1 MAEFTASPDVSGFA
15 PQNALF
21 NLPADIQAGQTI
33 QQNQLLNQGKQI
45 DLANANMA
53 QVGQA
58 AAGLLSAYPDE
69 PSRAAAYPKVV
80 GMLQAQG
87 VAMNA
92 PATYPGEGALRAIVN
107 ASIPA
112 KDLYSSGALLT
123 PAQQV
128 ALGQT
133 GQTGTTGTSTTGAAA
148 PSSVPIPA
156 RGTGGPGASAS
167 APPEWLP
174 YYEEASKATG
184 IPVDLLIAQTRQES
198 GFNPNAKGA
207 AGEVGLFQIK
217 PSTAQSPGF
226 GMQGVDPASL
236 TGPDN
241 VRNNIMFG
249 AQYLRARMGGGDPT
263 NPAVQAA
270 GLHAYNGGGDP
281 NYVAN
286 VFRYRPTLAPSDPN
300 AAVTAY
306 TPPTAGATTATAAPT
321 AAQPGQPVPTQ
332 VAGPPM
338 VSTAPAAS
346 TAAPGGPP
354 AAQQFTYP
362 NGKVGGAPD
371 AQGGVQYGDG
381 SYGTPPPGRPVPVAA
396 ATPAPAQPSA
406 AQPGQPQG
414 PATAPAAAPGG
425 TAQLPDASTIPTGR
439 NSPAWQQA
447 QQLIDK
453 GLQLQRVAGSNAG
466 MRAQAQALIA
476 EGTRE
481 QGLDSEVPAQLNGR
495 PGNLNTNTGAF
506 TYASPLPSPRFT
518 GGAAVYNKTT
528 GGWDQPT
535 PATQADAVQG
545 HWGVSGS
552 GAPQFF
558 PDATTPAE
566 GGYKNMETAYKRNSE
581 AIGGIAAEGRTAQA
595 DQVRVQEMRNILKT
609 ADTGS
614 GTETQAAIQGWMQRW
629 APQALTN
636 WTTNYAN
643 LQGPAAIQMFQ
654 KLGFMGATSQ
664 EQQTTPRGGYLAT
677 KLFQQFNPGAQLLT
691 ATNNGLLA
699 QRLISNQAGID
710 YSQGALNHFTQQE
723 QNFTSSKPSYS
734 SLEQYDQ
741 QWQNQRNPQV
751 YAAAIGA
758 LGQQDYTQWSKNL
771 SQPEIERT
779 LDVVHRADPSAAV
792 NGKGGRLDLSN
803 KGQPQEQTSAA
814 PAVGTV
820 KQGYRFTGGDPSN
833 QANWARVQ

>member
-69 PSRAAAYPKVV
+69 ASRAAAYPRVL
-80 GMLQAQG
+80 GILQSQG

-92 PATYPGEGALRAIVN
+92 PSTYPGEGALRAIVN

-123 PAQQV
+123 PAQQA
-128 ALGQT
+128 ALGQA

-167 APPEWLP
+167 APTAWLP
-174 YYEEASKATG
+174 YFAEASKETG
-184 IPVDLLIAQTRQES
+184 IPVDLLLAQARQES
-198 GFNPNAKGA
+198 SFNPNAKGT
-207 AGEVGLFQIK
+207 AGEIGLLPIN
-217 PSTAQSPGF
+217 PRTAAAPA

-249 AQYLRARMGGGDPT
+249 ARYLKAQMGGGDPN

-270 GLHAYNGGGDP
+270 ALRRYNGTGPGGDP
-281 NYVAN
+281 NYVQN

-306 TPPTAGATTATAAPT
+306 TPPTAGATTPT

-332 VAGPPM
+332 VASNTPM
-338 VSTAPAAS
+338 VSTAPAAP

-396 ATPAPAQPSA
+396 ATPVPTP

-414 PATAPAAAPGG
+414 APAAAPATAPAS
-425 TAQLPDASTIPTGR
+425 TSNLPDARTIPTGR
-439 NSPAWQQA
+439 NSAAWQQA
-447 QQLIDK
+447 QQLIDQ
-453 GLQLQRVAGSNAG
+453 GNRLMIVAGSNAG
-466 MRAQAQALIA
+466 MRASA
-476 EGTRE
+476 ERMIQQGT
-481 QGLDSEVPAQLNGR
+481 QQQQLDHMVPAQQDGR
-495 PGNLNTNTGAF
+495 PGNLNTTTGQF
-506 TYASPLPSPRFT
+506 TPFAPLPSPRGMQGT
-518 GGAAVYNKTT
+518 AAAWEGGRWV
-528 GGWDQPT
+528 PVT
-535 PATQADAVQG
+535 PENQANAVQG
-545 HWGVSGS
+545 TWAVTGS
-552 GAPQFF
+552 GAQFY
-558 PDATTPAE
+558 P
-566 GGYKNMETAYKRNSE
+566 NS
-581 AIGGIAAEGRTAQA
+581 
-595 DQVRVQEMRNILKT
+595 
-609 ADTGS
+609 
-614 GTETQAAIQGWMQRW
+614 
-629 APQALTN
+629 
-636 WTTNYAN
+636 
-643 LQGPAAIQMFQ
+643 PAAIQRQEEAKTSGAAAGTASVQLYNGIIARAQAAQ
-654 KLGFMGATSQ
+654 KSEGDIDYASNQLAQAAKGG
-664 EQQTTPRGGYLAT
+664 QTTGFFSPAMATAAAVAKSLGLTDAMRAVGVDPSTVGNIQSAQKTLAV
-677 KLFQQFNPGAQLLT
+677 LGASILQQALGKDSQITDAKIQAYEHTQPGIENDPQALQRIMAWARSQFTYERELGH
-691 ATNNGLLA
+691 AAAVEAGNNG
-699 QRLISNQAGID
+699 GILPPTFLPRYYANVGFAPVYD
-710 YSQGALNHFTQQE
+710 SVSGEMRQPDGRQPARETPATLTTAPINPAARTTGIVYST
-723 QNFTSSKPSYS
+723 P
-734 SLEQYDQ
+734 
-741 QWQNQRNPQV
+741 
-751 YAAAIGA
+751 
-758 LGQQDYTQWSKNL
+758 
-771 SQPEIERT
+771 
-779 LDVVHRADPSAAV
+779 
-792 NGKGGRLDLSN
+792 KGPM
-803 KGQPQEQTSAA
+803 KWT
-814 PAVGTV
+814 GT
-820 KQGYRFTGGDPSN
+820 GWLP
-833 QANWARVQ
+833 VQ